1 MQEEISSPNAY
12 KALSP
17 VETWIKALTQ
27 PNQASY
33 REIVN
38 DPGASIG
45 KAILWLALFGFVGG
59 LFTGIIHAITGS
71 SFMDQISQFT
81 SGYGD
86 IPLNIPVRTGGGF
99 MTIVSSAFGGLFG
112 GIIGALIYAALVQV
126 VAKMLGGTGTF
137 EKLFYGFTAYG
148 APLGMVTSVLGA
160 IPVVGC
166 LSFLLGIYG
175 IVLNVV
181 ANQAANEY
189 DTGKAV
195 ISSLAPALLIFLLC
209 CCVIAVFV
217 IAGGAILGPVVG
229 DVFNNISTTLSV
241 P

>member
-1 MQEEISSPNAY
+1 MQDEIVSPNGVTP
-12 KALSP
+12 LGT

-27 PNQASY
+27 PNKGAY
-33 REIVN
+33 RQIVN

-45 KAILWLALFGFVGG
+45 KAVLWLLLFGFVGG
-59 LFTGIIHAITGS
+59 LLTGIIRSIGGT
-71 SFMDQISQFT
+71 SFIDQISQYTTDF
-81 SGYGD
+81 GD
-86 IPLNIPVRTGGGF
+86 IPFQMPASSGSAF
-99 MTIVSSAFGGLFG
+99 MTIVGSAFGGLFG
-112 GIIGALIYAALVQV
+112 GVIGALIYAALVQL

-137 EKLFYGFTAYG
+137 EKLFYGFAAYG

-160 IPVVGC
+160 IPFVGC
-166 LSFLLGIYG
+166 LSLPLGIYG

-195 ISSLAPALLIFLLC
+195 ISSLAPALLLGLLC
-209 CCVIAVFV
+209 CCIIAVV
-217 IAGGAILGPVVG
+217 SIAGGAILGPVIG
-229 DVFNNISTTLSV
+229 DVFNNLSTM

>member
-1 MQEEISSPNAY
+1 MSEEIMSPNEFTPLGA
-12 KALSP
+12 

-27 PNQASY
+27 PNQGAY
-33 REIVN
+33 RQIVN
-38 DPGASIG
+38 DPGASVG
-45 KAILWLALFGFVGG
+45 KAIVWLLLFGFVGG
-59 LFTGIIHAITGS
+59 LLTGIIQAIGGTSIMG
-71 SFMDQISQFT
+71 QISQYA
-81 SGYGD
+81 SDYGD
-86 IPLNIPVRTGGGF
+86 IPFQMPARTGGAF
-99 MTIVSSAFGGLFG
+99 MTILGSAFGGLIG
-112 GIIGALIYAALVQV
+112 GVLGALIYAALVQV

-160 IPVVGC
+160 IPFLGC
-166 LSFLLGIYG
+166 LSIPLGIYG

-195 ISSLAPALLIFLLC
+195 ISSLAPGLVIGLLC
-209 CCVIAVFV
+209 CCVI
-217 IAGGAILGPVVG
+217 IAFGAILGPMVG
-229 DVFNNISTTLSV
+229 NVFGDIVNSM